1 MLLLSKLIII
11 ALTSCQLLGLSSA
24 ESPLFDPSLSAR
36 DMALAKASF
45 SDENINNMLKN
56 PAGMANTNGISIHA
70 NEFLGIDYSS
80 ITFVNQAFGAT
91 FGVHYIGS
99 SMTGITRSVAEGN
112 LLKEVEGN
120 VPYEY
125 HALSL
130 ASAKEMGDLSIGI
143 GFTMKTLVLDNANM
157 SAMKGFAGI
166 GLHLFRDFKFGI
178 AVRNINL
185 QDSPA
190 NAFQLKSPIVSTSFQ
205 YNITKKTTLFMAIIE
220 NKNEII
226 THSTFHYSIEH
237 YMNDYIPIRIGL
249 DHNRYTFGTG
259 LLLDP
264 FEIDLG
270 WAQSR
275 SPEVEHQITMGFSY
289 GFEEKN
295 DLY

>member
-1 MLLLSKLIII
+1 MLLLSRLIII
-11 ALTSCQLLGLSSA
+11 ALTSCQLLGLTSA
-24 ESPLFDPSLSAR
+24 ETPLFDPSLSAR
-36 DMALAKASF
+36 DVALAKASF
-45 SDENINNMLKN
+45 SDENFNNMLKN
-56 PAGMANTNGISIHA
+56 PAGMANTKGISIHA

-80 ITFVNQAFGAT
+80 ITIVNQTFGAT
-91 FGVHYIGS
+91 LGFHYIGS
-99 SMTGITRSVAEGN
+99 SISGISRSVAEGN
-112 LLKEVEGN
+112 LLKEVDGN

-130 ASAKEMGDLSIGI
+130 ATAKEIGDFSMGI
-143 GFTMKTLVLDNANM
+143 GFRIKTLVLDNKNTN
-157 SAMKGFAGI
+157 SIEGFAGI
-166 GLHLFRDFKFGI
+166 GVHLLNDFKLGI

-185 QDSPA
+185 QDSPT
-190 NAFQLKSPIVSTSFQ
+190 NAVQLMAPILSTSFQ
-205 YNITKKTTLFMAIIE
+205 YNITKKTTLFMAVIE

-259 LLLDP
+259 ILIDP
-264 FEIDLG
+264 FEIDLA

-275 SPEVEHQITMGFSY
+275 SPEVDNQITIGFSY

-295 DLY
+295 HLY